1 MEKYP
6 GDTPQKD
13 TALYDMDYAVF
24 YGTNV
29 VSGKAGALVVGTNG
43 NTEFGRMAK
52 RKKGSV
58 ILSTWN
64 PPVKERPGLRTRAAA
79 DRVACEARRTERDL
93 LSVVVTEA
101 GNGLAEGDFGGQA
114 RLFQSAARAAVLLG
128 WAGVRYGKESYCAQ
142 VRVVG
147 NQAGPLGF

>member
-1 MEKYP
+1 MADLRVGP
-6 GDTPQKD
+6 FFTPKR
-13 TALYDMDYAVF
+13 ALLSGPV
-24 YGTNV
+24 GG
-29 VSGKAGALVVGTNG
+29 VSSKCLTFREWIG
-43 NTEFGRMAK
+43 
-52 RKKGSV
+52 
-58 ILSTWN
+58 ILSKIGVPK
-64 PPVKERPGLRTRAAA
+64 PPSGTYRHRSVDSTHPNAIFLRSRAAA

-142 VRVVG
+142 VRVGG